1 MEGVKRVSQEC
12 NSVEQV
18 NDNSDAD
25 QDTNTESGEKWSD
38 MTGFSNVEVK
48 GLMMACAWDT
58 GEGS

>member
-12 NSVEQV
+12 NSVEQM

-38 MTGFSNVEVK
+38 MAGFSNAEVK

-58 GEGS
+58 REGS